1 MSFVVAGIS
10 WIGSKSTRNKGKRT
24 KGATALHWGRGEAPL
39 GECWVPA
46 PINQMQG
53 CMPVIHLV
61 LKGKWK
67 CHPGLFP
74 IFVCL
79 PDTLA
84 NTGNSVWASSGL
96 IVYQNHAL
104 NLSPS
109 HKPCLL
115 GSVVC
120 PPCSHSHLSTARA
133 SLPTHDHSLL
143 RISSPLKL
151 KLTRLFVLT
160 VVLLTSASCSSI
172 QMDSSPWCLM
182 KWSKRGTPNVIDFF
196 SAIWCQSTTTRQA
209 NWFSLNLSA
218 H

>member
-1 MSFVVAGIS
+1 MKSESCLALHVSTNPNYEGKKQTNKPLNLGPELETSSMSFVVAGIS

-24 KGATALHWGRGEAPL
+24 KGATALHWDRGEAPL

-74 IFVCL
+74 IFMCL

-84 NTGNSVWASSGL
+84 STGNSVWASSGL

-104 NLSPS
+104 NLNPS
-109 HKPCLL
+109 YKPCLL

-133 SLPTHDHSLL
+133 SLPAHGSLPAQNIL
-143 RISSPLKL
+143 SP
-151 KLTRLFVLT
+151 
-160 VVLLTSASCSSI
+160 
-172 QMDSSPWCLM
+172 
-182 KWSKRGTPNVIDFF
+182 
-196 SAIWCQSTTTRQA
+196 
-209 NWFSLNLSA
+209 
-218 H
+218 